1 MNVQR
6 HFIWLTLMT
15 AFWVSAVQGAT
26 VTLPDF
32 TELAATNS
40 PSVVKIGTVT
50 EAKTASDNPAF
61 PNEQVPEIFKR
72 FFGDIPFPQPD
83 TGPRE
88 SSGSGF
94 LVSSDG
100 YILTNNH
107 VVEGADTVT
116 VWLTDRSEYQA
127 VVIGTDPRTDL
138 AVLKIEGTDFKA
150 VTFGDSDQLKVGAW
164 VLAIGSP
171 FNLDYSVT
179 AGIVSAMGRNI
190 GENYIPFIQTD
201 VAINPGNSGGPLYNL
216 DGEVVGINAQIY
228 TRSGGYMG
236 VSFAIPSNLAKN
248 VYNQI
253 REKGAV
259 SRGWLGVLI
268 QQLDQ
273 DLAES
278 YGLKRAQGALVSQ
291 VLPDSPAEKAGLK
304 NGDIIL
310 SFNGISIA
318 NSSELPPIVGTVMPG
333 EKATVVLL
341 RDGAKKSVSIII
353 EELPSAEQAAAIGIG
368 QPQAL
373 PDNALQI
380 RTEDLSP
387 EDLTAL
393 GEGGVRVTEVLAGPG
408 QQAGMA
414 AGDIITMIGNQP
426 IVSNAQLQS
435 LLVQIKPGQ
444 VIALRLLRD
453 GSPRFIAARIR

>member
-6 HFIWLTLMT
+6 QFIWLSLATL
-15 AFWVSAVQGAT
+15 FWVSAVQGAT

-50 EAKTASDNPAF
+50 KAKTVADNPAF
-61 PNEQVPEIFKR
+61 PDQEIPEAFKR
-72 FFGDIPFPQPD
+72 FFGDIPQLQPD
-83 TGPRE
+83 TRPRE
-88 SSGSGF
+88 ASGSGF

-107 VVEGADTVT
+107 VVEGADAVT

-127 VVIGTDPRTDL
+127 IVIGTDPRTDL
-138 AVLKIEGTDFKA
+138 AVLKIEGTGFKA
-150 VTFGDSDQLKVGAW
+150 VTFGDSDRLKVGAW

-216 DGEVVGINAQIY
+216 DGEVVGVNAQIY

-236 VSFAIPSNLAKN
+236 VSFAIPSNLAMN

-253 REKGAV
+253 RENGSV

-268 QQLDQ
+268 QELDQ
-273 DLAES
+273 NLAES
-278 YGLKRAQGALVSQ
+278 YGLDRAQGALVSQ
-291 VLPDSPAEKAGLK
+291 VLSDSPAEKAGLK

-310 SFNGISIA
+310 SFNGIHIA

-333 EKATVVLL
+333 EKARVEVL
-341 RDGAKKSVSIII
+341 RDGVKVLVSITI
-353 EELPSAEQAAAIGIG
+353 EELPKTAETASLGRV
-368 QPQAL
+368 QPPAM

-387 EDLTAL
+387 AEVKAL
-393 GEGGVRVTEVLAGPG
+393 GESGVRVTEVLAGVG
-408 QQAGMA
+408 QEAGMQS
-414 AGDIITMIGNQP
+414 GDIITMIGNQP
-426 IVSNAQLQS
+426 IVSQAQLQS
-435 LLVQIKPGQ
+435 LLAQIKPGQ
-444 VIALRLLRD
+444 VVALRLLRE
-453 GSPRFIAARIR
+453 GSPLFIAARIR